1 MPGRYSQDLRD
12 APTRI
17 VLRILRCHEY
27 LGTVSSAS
35 GRAPW
40 VVVVTRSSTGA
51 PSGGCSQRSR
61 QDLVDRFLELRP
73 ALARR
78 FAAARSPE
86 LRGEL
91 GLVTVHQLEVL
102 HGLFGGNVTM
112 SQLARRLDISESA
125 ATDLA
130 DRLVRQG
137 LAERKAD
144 PRDRR
149 VVVLALSEEGRR
161 IIGRIERQRRKMAES
176 ILGALSD
183 SQLGELLRLI
193 EVMVAGSTP
202 AAAVDPP
209 AAGNPG
215 AKRLEHVD
223 VQEVRQ
229 EPERGPIPR

>member
-1 MPGRYSQDLRD
+1 MTRQSTAGRGKRGGNAQLSR
-12 APTRI
+12 
-17 VLRILRCHEY
+17 HE
-27 LGTVSSAS
+27 
-35 GRAPW
+35 
-40 VVVVTRSSTGA
+40 
-51 PSGGCSQRSR
+51 
-61 QDLVDRFLELRP
+61 LVERFLELRP

-102 HGLFGGNVTM
+102 HGLAGGDVTM

-137 LAERKAD
+137 LAERQAD
-144 PRDRR
+144 LRDRR

-161 IIGRIERQRRKMAES
+161 IIGRIEHQRRKMAES

-183 SQLGELLRLI
+183 AQLQDLLRLI
-193 EVMVAGSTP
+193 EVMVAGS
-202 AAAVDPP
+202 PP
-209 AAGNPG
+209 AVVVDRSPLENPG
-215 AKRLEHVD
+215 SQPLEHVD
-223 VQEVRQ
+223 VPEVRH
-229 EPERGPIPR
+229 EPGKEPIPR

>member
-1 MPGRYSQDLRD
+1 MSPW
-12 APTRI
+12 
-17 VLRILRCHEY
+17 
-27 LGTVSSAS
+27 SSA
-35 GRAPW
+35 GAGERGG
-40 VVVVTRSSTGA
+40 ST
-51 PSGGCSQRSR
+51 QLSR
-61 QDLVDRFLELRP
+61 QELVDRFLELRP

-102 HGLFGGNVTM
+102 HGLAGGDITM

-125 ATDLA
+125 ATDVA

-144 PRDRR
+144 LRDRR
-149 VVVLALSEEGRR
+149 VVVLALSEDGRR

-183 SQLGELLRLI
+183 AQLEELLRLI
-193 EVMVAGSTP
+193 EVMVAGSAP
-202 AAAVDPP
+202 AATADH
-209 AAGNPG
+209 ASLGNPSSQRAERSG
-215 AKRLEHVD
+215 VVEG
-223 VQEVRQ
+223 RQ
-229 EPERGPIPR
+229 EQGREPIPR

>member
-1 MPGRYSQDLRD
+1 MLRG
-12 APTRI
+12 
-17 VLRILRCHEY
+17 HEHS
-27 LGTVSSAS
+27 GTVSSAGEQAPRVLVMTRRS
-35 GRAPW
+35 TDGRSE
-40 VVVVTRSSTGA
+40 RGGGA
-51 PSGGCSQRSR
+51 PLSR
-61 QDLVDRFLELRP
+61 QELVGRFLELRP

-91 GLVTVHQLEVL
+91 ASVTVHQLEVL
-102 HGLFGGNVTM
+102 HGLVAGDVTM

-125 ATDLA
+125 ATDVA

-137 LAERKAD
+137 LAERRSD
-144 PRDRR
+144 LRDRR

-183 SQLGELLRLI
+183 AQLRDLLGLI
-193 EVMVAGSTP
+193 EVMVAGSPP

-209 AAGNPG
+209 PAVNPG
-215 AKRLEHVD
+215 PQRSEQVEMP
-223 VQEVRQ
+223 EVRH
-229 EPERGPIPR
+229 EPGREPIPR

>member
-1 MPGRYSQDLRD
+1 MSRRSTAGRGER
-12 APTRI
+12 
-17 VLRILRCHEY
+17 
-27 LGTVSSAS
+27 G
-35 GRAPW
+35 G
-40 VVVVTRSSTGA
+40 GA
-51 PSGGCSQRSR
+51 PLSR
-61 QDLVDRFLELRP
+61 QELVERFLELRP

-91 GLVTVHQLEVL
+91 GSVTVHQLEVL
-102 HGLFGGNVTM
+102 HGLAAGDVTM

-125 ATDLA
+125 ATDVA

-137 LAERKAD
+137 LAERRSD

-183 SQLGELLRLI
+183 AELRDLLGLI
-193 EVMVAGSTP
+193 EVMVAGS
-202 AAAVDPP
+202 PP
-209 AAGNPG
+209 AAITDRPSLDNPG
-215 AKRLEHVD
+215 PQRSEQVEMP
-223 VQEVRQ
+223 EVRQ
-229 EPERGPIPR
+229 EPGKEPIPR

>member
-1 MPGRYSQDLRD
+1 M
-12 APTRI
+12 
-17 VLRILRCHEY
+17 
-27 LGTVSSAS
+27 
-35 GRAPW
+35 
-40 VVVVTRSSTGA
+40 VVTRSSTGA
-51 PSGGCSQRSR
+51 PSGGGSSQRSR

-91 GLVTVHQLEVL
+91 GSVTVHQLEVL
-102 HGLFGGNVTM
+102 HGLAGGNVTM

-183 SQLGELLRLI
+183 AQLEELLWLI
-193 EVMVAGSTP
+193 EVMVAGSSP
-202 AAAVDPP
+202 ADVIDPSP
-209 AAGNPG
+209 AGNPG
-215 AKRLEHVD
+215 PQRLEHVD
-223 VQEVRQ
+223 VPGVRQ
-229 EPERGPIPR
+229 ERGRGPIPR

>member
-1 MPGRYSQDLRD
+1 MTRRSTAGRGEHGGS
-12 APTRI
+12 AP
-17 VLRILRCHEY
+17 L
-27 LGTVSSAS
+27 
-35 GRAPW
+35 
-40 VVVVTRSSTGA
+40 
-51 PSGGCSQRSR
+51 SR

-73 ALARR
+73 ALTRR

-102 HGLFGGNVTM
+102 HGLAGGDITM

-183 SQLGELLRLI
+183 AQLGELLRLI
-193 EVMVAGSTP
+193 EVMVAGSSP
-202 AAAVDPP
+202 ADVVDRSPLDS
-209 AAGNPG
+209 PG
-215 AKRLEHVD
+215 PQRLEHGD
-223 VQEVRQ
+223 MPEVRQ
-229 EPERGPIPR
+229 ERGREPIPR